1 MSFSFFILSFYF
13 TIFLFLSVFFLSSI
27 TDRKE
32 KILEYVCSSCNNIV
46 IRDKELEL
54 SDDSGGTKVGR
65 IIKEKNPLTIE
76 DMESGI

>member
-13 TIFLFLSVFFLSSI
+13 TLFLFLSVFFLSSI

-32 KILEYVCSSCNNIV
+32 KILEYVCNSCNNIV

-54 SDDSGGTKVGR
+54 SGESGGTKVGR
-65 IIKEKNPLTIE
+65 KILQEKNP
-76 DMESGI
+76 